1 MTDPEEPTSWD
12 DAALAA
18 ALFAVDP
25 FGTGGVALR
34 SLSGPVRD
42 RWLTLVREYLPAG
55 APFRKLPIHITDGRL
70 LGGLDLAATLRSGR
84 PVAERGILA
93 EADGGVVLIATAE
106 RIAAG
111 MAARIGAALDCGEVF
126 VERDGIALRM
136 QTRIGVVALDEAMA
150 DDESPPTALLDRLA
164 FHLDLAS
171 IRMEQ
176 ATRPPVTAT
185 IVAGARARLAGVTAD
200 ENIIKALCGAAVML
214 GIDSLRAPILALR
227 VARAAAALAARDT
240 VADGDARVA
249 ARLVLGPRATVLPA
263 PPPPEPP
270 PPEDEEQEEEK
281 PQEPNEQELQ
291 EILLEAAK
299 AAIPAGLLA
308 QLQLAGGKP
317 RTQSSGKAGM
327 LKQSVMRGRPIGT
340 RAGDP
345 RSGARLNLV
354 ETLRVAAPWQR
365 LRQREVAA
373 RPPRDNA
380 QLVNGQLVNGQSG
393 NGKRVE
399 VRRDDFRVNRYK
411 QRTETTTIF
420 VVDASGSAALNRL
433 AEAKGAVNLLLA
445 DCYVRRDRVALVAF
459 RGTVADLMLPPTN
472 SLVRAKRSLAGLPGG
487 GGTPV
492 AAAIDAA
499 MALAD
504 AVKRKGQT
512 PIVIMLTDGRAN
524 ITRDGK
530 PDRARAEEDAHAAA
544 RLMRAA
550 RITALLVDMSPRPQA
565 QAQRL
570 AAEMGARY
578 LPLPFADAATLS
590 RAVKSASAEPDRGL
604 APAR

>member
-1 MTDPEEPTSWD
+1 MTSPEEPSRWD

-42 RWLTLVREYLPAG
+42 RWMTLLREYLPAD

-70 LGGLDLAATLRSGR
+70 LGGLDLAATLRAGR

-93 EADGGVVLIATAE
+93 EADGGVVVIATAE
-106 RIAAG
+106 RTGVG
-111 MAARIGAALDCGEVF
+111 MAARIGAALDAGEVF

-150 DDESPPTALLDRLA
+150 DDEAPPAALLDRLA

-171 IRMEQ
+171 IRLEQ

-200 ENIIKALCGAAVML
+200 ENIVKALCGAALML
-214 GIDSLRAPILALR
+214 GVYSLRAPILALR

-270 PPEDEEQEEEK
+270 PPEEEEEEEEK
-281 PQEPNEQELQ
+281 PQQPNEQELQ
-291 EILLEAAK
+291 EILLEAAQ
-299 AAIPAGLLA
+299 ASIPAGLLA

-327 LKQSVMRGRPIGT
+327 LKQSVLRGRPIGT

-373 RPPRDNA
+373 RPPRE
-380 QLVNGQLVNGQSG
+380 NGATA

-420 VVDASGSAALNRL
+420 VVDASGSAALHRL
-433 AEAKGAVNLLLA
+433 GEAKGAVNLLLA
-445 DCYVRRDRVALVAF
+445 DCYVRRDRVALLAF

-530 PDRARAEEDAHAAA
+530 PERARAEEDALAAA

-550 RITALLVDMSPRPQA
+550 HITALLVDTSPRPQA

-590 RAVKSASAEPDRGL
+590 RAVKSAAAEPDRGL

>member
-1 MTDPEEPTSWD
+1 MTDPEQPTRWD

-25 FGTGGVALR
+25 FGAGGVALR

-42 RWLTLVREYLPAG
+42 RWLILLREYLPDG
-55 APFRKLPIHITDGRL
+55 VPLRKLPIHITDGRL
-70 LGGLDLAATLRSGR
+70 LGGLDLAATLRTGR

-93 EADGGVVLIATAE
+93 EADGGVVVIATAE
-106 RIAAG
+106 RIGVG
-111 MAARIGAALDCGEVF
+111 MAARIGAALDSGEVF

-136 QTRIGVVALDEAMA
+136 PTRIGVVALDEAMA
-150 DDESPPTALLDRLA
+150 DDEAPPSALLDRLA
-164 FHLDLAS
+164 FHLDLSA

-176 ATRPPVTAT
+176 ATRPPITAT

-200 ENIIKALCGAAVML
+200 ENIVKALCGAAVML

-270 PPEDEEQEEEK
+270 PPEEEEKEEEK
-281 PQEPNEQELQ
+281 PQEPNELELQ
-291 EILLEAAK
+291 EILLEAAQ

-327 LKQSVMRGRPIGT
+327 LKQSVLRGRPIGT

-373 RPPRDNA
+373 RPPRDP
-380 QLVNGQLVNGQSG
+380 GQPV

-420 VVDASGSAALNRL
+420 VVDASGSAALHRL
-433 AEAKGAVNLLLA
+433 GEAKGAVNLLLA
-445 DCYVRRDRVALVAF
+445 DCYVRRDRVALLAF
-459 RGTVADLMLPPTN
+459 RGTEADLMLPPTN

-530 PDRARAEEDAHAAA
+530 PERARAEEDALAAA
-544 RLMRAA
+544 RLLRAA
-550 RITALLVDMSPRPQA
+550 HITALLVDTSPRPQA

-590 RAVKSASAEPDRGL
+590 RAVKSAAAEPDRGL

>member
-1 MTDPEEPTSWD
+1 MTEHPSLWD

-25 FGTGGVALR
+25 AGTGGVALR
-34 SLSGPVRD
+34 SLTGPVRD
-42 RWLTLVREYLPAG
+42 RWLALVRDYLPPG
-55 APFRKLPIHITDGRL
+55 TPLRKLPVHITDGRL
-70 LGGLDLAATLRSGR
+70 LGGLDLAATLRAGR

-93 EADGGVVLIATAE
+93 EADGGVVVIATAE
-106 RIAAG
+106 RLSTG
-111 MAARIGAALDCGEVF
+111 MAARIGGALDAGEVF

-136 QTRIGVVALDEAMA
+136 PSQIGVVALDEGMA
-150 DDESPPTALLDRLA
+150 EDERPPPALLDRLA
-164 FHLDLAS
+164 FQLDLSAV
-171 IRMEQ
+171 RMDQ
-176 ATRPPVTAT
+176 AVRPAVTAT
-185 IVAGARARLAGVTAD
+185 IVAGARARLNQVNAG
-200 ENIIKALCGAAVML
+200 ENILEALCGAAMGL
-214 GIDSLRAPILALR
+214 GIDSIRAPILALR
-227 VARAAAALAARDT
+227 VARASAALAAREGVTDE
-240 VADGDARVA
+240 DARVA

-263 PPPPEPP
+263 PPPEEPPEPP
-270 PPEDEEQEEEK
+270 PPEQGENQQQDEEKSQD
-281 PQEPNEQELQ
+281 PSEQELQ
-291 EILLEAAK
+291 EILLEAAQ

-308 QLQLAGGKP
+308 QLQLGAAGRS
-317 RTQSSGKAGM
+317 RTQSSGRAGA
-327 LKQSVMRGRPIGT
+327 LKQSVLRGRPIGT

-365 LRQREVAA
+365 LRRREVEAA
-373 RPPRDNA
+373 RKP
-380 QLVNGQLVNGQSG
+380 GES
-393 NGKRVE
+393 GKRVE

-420 VVDASGSAALNRL
+420 VVDASGSAALHRL
-433 AEAKGAVNLLLA
+433 GEAKGAVNLLLA
-445 DCYVRRDRVALVAF
+445 DCYVRRDRVALLAF
-459 RGTVADLMLPPTN
+459 RGTEADLMLPPTN

-492 AAAIDAA
+492 AAALDAA

-504 AVKRKGQT
+504 AVRRKGQT

-524 ITRDGK
+524 IARDGK
-530 PDRARAEEDAHAAA
+530 PDRARAEEDALAAA
-544 RLMRAA
+544 RLLRAA
-550 RITALLVDMSPRPQA
+550 RITALLVDTSPRPQA

-590 RAVKSASAEPDRGL
+590 RAVKSAATEPERGL

>member
-1 MTDPEEPTSWD
+1 MTSPDEPTRWD

-42 RWLTLVREYLPAG
+42 RWLQLLREYLPSG
-55 APFRKLPIHITDGRL
+55 APFRKLPIHVTDGRL
-70 LGGLDLAATLRSGR
+70 LGGLDLAATLRTGR

-93 EADGGVVLIATAE
+93 EADGGVVVIATAE
-106 RIAAG
+106 RTGVG
-111 MAARIGAALDCGEVF
+111 MAARIGAALDAGEVF

-150 DDESPPTALLDRLA
+150 DDEAPPAALLDRLA
-164 FHLDLAS
+164 FHLDLS
-171 IRMEQ
+171 TIRMEQ
-176 ATRPPVTAT
+176 ATRPAITAT
-185 IVAGARARLAGVTAD
+185 IVAGARARLAAVTVD
-200 ENIIKALCGAAVML
+200 DNIIKALCGAALML
-214 GIDSLRAPILALR
+214 GVDSLRAPILALR

-240 VADGDARVA
+240 VADGDARIA
-249 ARLVLGPRATVLPA
+249 ARLVLGPRATQLPA

-270 PPEDEEQEEEK
+270 PPEEEEEKEEEK

-291 EILLEAAK
+291 EILLEAAA
-299 AAIPAGLLA
+299 AAIPPGLLA
-308 QLQLAGGKP
+308 QLQLAGGRS
-317 RTQSSGKAGM
+317 RTQSSGRAGM
-327 LKQSVMRGRPIGT
+327 LKQSVLRGRPIGT

-345 RSGARLNLV
+345 RTGARLNLV

-365 LRQREVAA
+365 LRRQEVLAA
-373 RPPRDNA
+373 RKPGA
-380 QLVNGQLVNGQSG
+380 

-420 VVDASGSAALNRL
+420 VVDASGSAALHRL
-433 AEAKGAVNLLLA
+433 GEAKGAVNLLLA
-445 DCYVRRDRVALVAF
+445 DCYVRRDRVALLAF

-530 PDRARAEEDAHAAA
+530 PDRPRAEEDALAAA

-550 RITALLVDMSPRPQA
+550 RITALLVDTSPRPQA

-590 RAVKSASAEPDRGL
+590 RAVKSAATEERGL
-604 APAR
+604 APTR

>member
-1 MTDPEEPTSWD
+1 MTDPEEPTRWD

-55 APFRKLPIHITDGRL
+55 APYRKLPIHITDGRL

-93 EADGGVVLIATAE
+93 EADGGVVVIATAE
-106 RIAAG
+106 RIGAG

-176 ATRPPVTAT
+176 ATRPSVTAT

-227 VARAAAALAARDT
+227 VARAAAALAARDS

-270 PPEDEEQEEEK
+270 PPEEEEQEEEK

-373 RPPRDNA
+373 RPPRDPA
-380 QLVNGQLVNGQSG
+380 QLI

>member
-1 MTDPEEPTSWD
+1 MTSNDEPTRWD

-42 RWLTLVREYLPAG
+42 RWQQLLREYLPPG
-55 APFRKLPIHITDGRL
+55 APYRKLPIHVTDGRL
-70 LGGLDLAATLRSGR
+70 LGGLDLAATLRTGR

-93 EADGGVVLIATAE
+93 EADGGVVVIATAE
-106 RIAAG
+106 RTGVG
-111 MAARIGAALDCGEVF
+111 MAARIGAALDAGEVF

-150 DDESPPTALLDRLA
+150 DDEAPPAALLDRLA
-164 FHLDLAS
+164 FHLDLSS

-176 ATRPPVTAT
+176 ATRPPITAT
-185 IVAGARARLAGVTAD
+185 IVAGARARLARVTAD
-200 ENIIKALCGAAVML
+200 ENIIKALCGAALML

-227 VARAAAALAARDT
+227 VARAAAALAARDE
-240 VADGDARVA
+240 VADGDARIA
-249 ARLVLGPRATVLPA
+249 ARLVLGPRATQIPEAL
-263 PPPPEPP
+263 PPEPP
-270 PPEDEEQEEEK
+270 PPEEEEQKQEEK

-291 EILLEAAK
+291 EILLEAAQ

-308 QLQLAGGKP
+308 QLQLAGGRP
-317 RTQSSGKAGM
+317 RTQSSGRAGM
-327 LKQSVMRGRPIGT
+327 LKQSVLRGRPIGT

-345 RSGARLNLV
+345 RTGARLNLV

-365 LRQREVAA
+365 LRRQEVLAA
-373 RPPRDNA
+373 RKPGA
-380 QLVNGQLVNGQSG
+380 

-420 VVDASGSAALNRL
+420 VVDASGSAALHRL
-433 AEAKGAVNLLLA
+433 GEAKGAVNLLLA
-445 DCYVRRDRVALVAF
+445 DCYVRRDRVALLAF

-530 PDRARAEEDAHAAA
+530 PDRPRAEEDALAAA

-550 RITALLVDMSPRPQA
+550 RITALLVDTSPRPQA

-590 RAVKSASAEPDRGL
+590 RAVKSAATEERGL